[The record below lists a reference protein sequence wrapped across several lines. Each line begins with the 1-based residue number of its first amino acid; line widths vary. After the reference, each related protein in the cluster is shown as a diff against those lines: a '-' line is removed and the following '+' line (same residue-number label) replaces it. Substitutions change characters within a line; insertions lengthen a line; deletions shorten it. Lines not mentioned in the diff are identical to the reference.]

1 MSLPNSLTVDL
12 FITNADGSVYL
23 QSPPKVSISI
33 PKLKYNA
40 ILTALTKTSTNGYY
54 TFSLPDEI
62 LTNNDIEDRLSGIT
76 VSPKHLNTL
85 IENFENVYLQAIIPN
100 ASPLEY
106 ELIEEDFTESGAAN
120 VQYSLDTNEYS
131 TPPPPPTIE
140 IPQTSSPTTP
150 SYVIK
155 GKIVDSLSGAPIPKA
170 TIKYTAETTK
180 SIAVNPLGEF
190 SLSIL
195 EEEFNPNFYIQI
207 SAGELYNVVT
217 KSNLLQTSSSD
228 NISYYDV
235 GSIKLEILP
244 SIKETFT
251 TKANNDTIQQ
261 EITATDKS
269 LKQQLPTDLQL
280 KQFLDEKAKELK
292 SLILPTIINLLLI
305 FGPIIAAQAL
315 AGILKK
321 VDLCPGQDTLLKMIR
336 IRNNMMKSLNLT
348 HQSITRMSQIVGG
361 ITLSLEVLQIAINI
375 AKAAPYPA
383 SGIPAIG
390 LPPLTSGMTTT
401 IAVSTKNAEEAIKR
415 SKGTISLINSSL
427 IKIGIILGVLLKLF
441 GILDKL
447 IEKCSQNQDVP
458 FEAVNTELN
467 TLANPPQNQTQENP
481 TNEYRGFKLEVKIDP
496 TTISSPTPKRFG
508 QALNKQGV
516 PVLKTSP
523 TFANDY
529 QVITDELK
537 FIIDSNPNLTA
548 E

>member
-1 MSLPNSLTVDL
+1 MSLPSSLTVDL

-23 QSPPKVSISI
+23 QSPPKTSISI

-62 LTNNDIEDRLSGIT
+62 LTSDDVEDRLSGIT

-85 IENFENVYLQAIIPN
+85 IENFENVYLQSLIPN

-120 VQYSLDTNEYS
+120 IQYSLDTNEYS
-131 TPPPPPTIE
+131 TPPPSPAIE
-140 IPQTSSPTTP
+140 VPQTSSPTTP

-155 GKIVDSLSGAPIPKA
+155 GKIVDSLSGAPISKA

-195 EEEFNPNFYIQI
+195 EDEFNPNFSIQI
-207 SAGELYNVVT
+207 SAGELYNIVT

-228 NISYYDV
+228 NISYYDI

-280 KQFLDEKAKELK
+280 KQFLDEKSKELK

-321 VDLCPGQDTLLKMIR
+321 VDLCPGQDTLLKMIK

-401 IAVSTKNAEEAIKR
+401 IAVSTKNAEETIKK

-427 IKIGIILGVLLKLF
+427 IKIGIVLGVLLKLF

-458 FEAVNTELN
+458 FEAVNNELN
-467 TLANPPQNQTQENP
+467 ALANPPQNQTQENP

-496 TTISSPTPKRFG
+496 ITISSPTPKRFG

>member
-1 MSLPNSLTVDL
+1 MSLPSSLTVDL

-23 QSPPKVSISI
+23 QSPPKTSISI

-62 LTNNDIEDRLSGIT
+62 LTSDDVEDRLSGIT

-85 IENFENVYLQAIIPN
+85 IENFENVYLQSLIPN

-120 VQYSLDTNEYS
+120 IQYSLDTNEYS
-131 TPPPPPTIE
+131 TPPPSPAIE
-140 IPQTSSPTTP
+140 VPQTSSPTTP

-155 GKIVDSLSGAPIPKA
+155 GKIVDSLSGAPISKA

-195 EEEFNPNFYIQI
+195 EDEFNPNFSIQI
-207 SAGELYNVVT
+207 SAGELYNIVT

-228 NISYYDV
+228 NISYYDI

-280 KQFLDEKAKELK
+280 KQFLDEKSKELK

-321 VDLCPGQDTLLKMIR
+321 VDLCPGQDTLLKMIK

-401 IAVSTKNAEEAIKR
+401 IAVSTKNAEETIKK

-427 IKIGIILGVLLKLF
+427 IKIGIVLGVLLKLF

-458 FEAVNTELN
+458 FEAVNNELN
-467 TLANPPQNQTQENP
+467 ALANPPQNQTQENP
-481 TNEYRGFKLEVKIDP
+481 TNEYRGFKL
-496 TTISSPTPKRFG
+496 
-508 QALNKQGV
+508 
-516 PVLKTSP
+516 
-523 TFANDY
+523 
-529 QVITDELK
+529 
-537 FIIDSNPNLTA
+537 
-548 E
+548 

>member
-195 EEEFNPNFYIQI
+195 EEEFNPNFSIQI